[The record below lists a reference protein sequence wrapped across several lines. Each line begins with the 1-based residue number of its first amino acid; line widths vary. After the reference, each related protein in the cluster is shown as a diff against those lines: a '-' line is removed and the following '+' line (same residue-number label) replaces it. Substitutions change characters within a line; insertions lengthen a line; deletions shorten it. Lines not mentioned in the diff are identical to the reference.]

1 MLGILPAFLTSV
13 VFAGAA
19 QADIV
24 VRVDKSAQRMS
35 VTVDGVPKYSF
46 AVSTGTAG
54 GPPSGT
60 FRPQRLERDWRS
72 RTFNMAPMPYSIF
85 FHGGY
90 AIHGTPHVGR
100 LGQRASHGCV
110 RLHPTNAATLY
121 NLVKQRGM
129 ASTRII
135 VGYGGSRN
143 VAELGSAP
151 KTR

>member
-1 MLGILPAFLTSV
+1 MLGILPAFLTV
-13 VFAGAA
+13 LFAGAA
-19 QADIV
+19 QAEIV

>member
-1 MLGILPAFLTSV
+1 
-13 VFAGAA
+13 
-19 QADIV
+19 
-24 VRVDKSAQRMS
+24 MS
-35 VTVDGVPKYSF
+35 
-46 AVSTGTAG
+46 
-54 GPPSGT
+54 
-60 FRPQRLERDWRS
+60 
-72 RTFNMAPMPYSIF
+72 
-85 FHGGY
+85 
-90 AIHGTPHVGR
+90 GR